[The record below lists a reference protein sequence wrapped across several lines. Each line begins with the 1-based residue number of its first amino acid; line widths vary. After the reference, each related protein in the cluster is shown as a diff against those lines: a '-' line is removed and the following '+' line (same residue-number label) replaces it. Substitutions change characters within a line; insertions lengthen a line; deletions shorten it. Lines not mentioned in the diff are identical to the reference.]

1 MDYPGLRWFSRPP
14 PHVNMCVAP
23 GNRHLSKIYTRP
35 APSLRPRDPYRD
47 ASLCVVRNNPR
58 APPQLLMTLN
68 DVKNLFVKQ
77 LPNMGASYVTR
88 LVYDFEAE
96 SVIVLHNGQVGA
108 AISSRLFPAQGF
120 IEIVFC
126 AVESSLQSRGY
137 GRLAM
142 MYLKHVI
149 QTRGI
154 FDILTCADN
163 DAVGYFKKQGFNAV
177 EIRMDPARW
186 VGYIKDYDLVTLVH
200 CRLHPE
206 INYMTYTEHAL
217 GRQLRMLGEK
227 TGMKVAGP
235 IPEFEEDF
243 SALPHAVYNVSL
255 PIPLI
260 LRRYAPNLRT
270 EGVKKLLDG
279 YDKNCRIVREKLFR
293 ILEGLKADVRNSGI
307 FLRPVTEDIAPDYF
321 DVIGSPMD
329 LFSIENRL
337 RRYVDY
343 YKRPDIFATDVT
355 LMCDNAK
362 QFNPPDSSF
371 YRNAVE
377 LYKRFKKLY
386 AEEFP
391 DANK

>member
-1 MDYPGLRWFSRPP
+1 
-14 PHVNMCVAP
+14 
-23 GNRHLSKIYTRP
+23 
-35 APSLRPRDPYRD
+35 
-47 ASLCVVRNNPR
+47 
-58 APPQLLMTLN
+58 
-68 DVKNLFVKQ
+68 
-77 LPNMGASYVTR
+77 
-88 LVYDFEAE
+88 
-96 SVIVLHNGQVGA
+96 
-108 AISSRLFPAQGF
+108 
-120 IEIVFC
+120 
-126 AVESSLQSRGY
+126 
-137 GRLAM
+137 
-142 MYLKHVI
+142 
-149 QTRGI
+149 
-154 FDILTCADN
+154 
-163 DAVGYFKKQGFNAV
+163 
-177 EIRMDPARW
+177 
-186 VGYIKDYDLVTLVH
+186 
-200 CRLHPE
+200 
-206 INYMTYTEHAL
+206 
-217 GRQLRMLGEK
+217 MLGEK

>member
-1 MDYPGLRWFSRPP
+1 MDYPHLRWFNRPP
-14 PHVNMCVAP
+14 PHINMCVTPA
-23 GNRHLSKIYTRP
+23 NRHLSKIYTRP
-35 APSLRPRDPYRD
+35 TPSLRPKDPFHE
-47 ASLCVVRNNPR
+47 ASLCVVRNSAA

-163 DAVGYFKKQGFNAV
+163 DAVGYFKKQGFNPV
-177 EIRMDPARW
+177 EIRMDPERW

-206 INYMTYTEHAL
+206 INYMTFSTHAL
-217 GRQLRMLGEK
+217 AQQLRFLSQR
-227 TGMKVAGP
+227 TGLRVAGP
-235 IPEFEEDF
+235 IPEFGEDLP
-243 SALPHAVYNVSL
+243 ALPHAVVNVSL

-260 LRRYAPNLRT
+260 LKRYAKDLQT
-270 EGVKKLLDG
+270 EGVRKLLTG
-279 YDKNCRIVREKLFR
+279 YEKRCKTVREKLFR
-293 ILEGLKADVRNSGI
+293 ILDGLKADVKNSAI
-307 FLRPVTEDIAPDYF
+307 FLRPVTEDVAADYF

-362 QFNPPDSSF
+362 LFNPPDSPF
-371 YRNAVE
+371 YKNAVE
-377 LYKRFKKLY
+377 LFKRFKRLY

-391 DANK
+391 EGSW